1 MNLSQKKTLA
11 AKTMKVGKER
21 ISFVNER
28 LAEIKEAIT
37 KEDIRGLVESKAIIV
52 NPIKGRKTNVA
63 RKNRRGTGKIKL
75 KVNKRKQ
82 EYVIITRK
90 LRAYAAELKKQGKLT
105 AEEVTEIRKRIR
117 NRAYK
122 SKANLKLYIEGLRK
136 WEWKEH

>member
-1 MNLSQKKTLA
+1 MNLLKKKVLA

-21 ISFVNER
+21 ITFVNER

-37 KEDIRGLVESKAIIV
+37 KDDIRGLVESGAIIV
-52 NPIKGRKTNVA
+52 NPISGRKTNVK
-63 RKNRRGTGKIKL
+63 RRNRRREGKIKL

-90 LRAYAAELKKQGKLT
+90 LRAFAAELKKQGKLT
-105 AEEVTEIRKRIR
+105 GEEVTEIRKRIR
-117 NRAYK
+117 NRAFK

-136 WEWKEH
+136 